1 MNNAI
6 NSHHT
11 VSAQPK
17 SIKQAQKGHNGKRPK
32 NLTKEVKAARIPQN
46 AWKQKHLTAC
56 KLPTK
61 SEPTDEQPQH

>member
-32 NLTKEVKAARIPQN
+32 NLTKEAKAARIPQTPEN
-46 AWKQKHLTAC
+46 
-56 KLPTK
+56 K
-61 SEPTDEQPQH
+61 ST

>member
-46 AWKQKHLTAC
+46 TWKQKHLTAS

-61 SEPTDEQPQH
+61 NEPTDEQPQH